1 MNAKICDDAKG
12 TNFLDSGITE
22 IAVAKNVDDVAKIP
36 SNDLN
41 PPPVSVVPKN
51 KPSINANN
59 ALGNLWRF
67 CRNFEQS
74 QRKNNLNDSKQYAAL
89 IRREKQNIVAAGNPK
104 DFAEP
109 FFNFLSNSGKT
120 INEDFKL
127 HCLIIGR
134 KIGMYWNDSQKRRL
148 TTFCLDQL
156 IKELTLTGFEL
167 KGRSVNTKIQAIYT
181 LHVCASADDLKQL
194 KKLHQY
200 EKFKRDYQST
210 LNDNPKT
217 SFQITTHALGVAFRL
232 GDGVRDGVPT
242 KSSIKRKQI
251 VSELCKIIRSKKLSF
266 IEMQNCFLALGLICD
281 CRYENDLDENSLD
294 AARNLI
300 DNIENIYDVNFVD
313 RFRKAVV
320 VADKILHGAMLSA
333 AEEEF
338 LLIKLDD

>member
-1 MNAKICDDAKG
+1 
-12 TNFLDSGITE
+12 
-22 IAVAKNVDDVAKIP
+22 
-36 SNDLN
+36 
-41 PPPVSVVPKN
+41 
-51 KPSINANN
+51 
-59 ALGNLWRF
+59 
-67 CRNFEQS
+67 
-74 QRKNNLNDSKQYAAL
+74 
-89 IRREKQNIVAAGNPK
+89 
-104 DFAEP
+104 
-109 FFNFLSNSGKT
+109 
-120 INEDFKL
+120 
-127 HCLIIGR
+127 
-134 KIGMYWNDSQKRRL
+134 MYWNDSQKRRL

-167 KGRSVNTKIQAIYT
+167 RGRSVNTKIQAIYT

-200 EKFKRDYQST
+200 DKFKIALLYTHAMTKTDVNWIYEKFKRDYQST

-217 SFQITTHALGVAFRL
+217 SLQITTHALGVAFRL
-232 GDGVRDGVPT
+232 GDGVPT

-281 CRYENDLDENSLD
+281 CRYENYLDENSLD

>member
-1 MNAKICDDAKG
+1 M
-12 TNFLDSGITE
+12 
-22 IAVAKNVDDVAKIP
+22 
-36 SNDLN
+36 
-41 PPPVSVVPKN
+41 
-51 KPSINANN
+51 
-59 ALGNLWRF
+59 
-67 CRNFEQS
+67 
-74 QRKNNLNDSKQYAAL
+74 
-89 IRREKQNIVAAGNPK
+89 
-104 DFAEP
+104 
-109 FFNFLSNSGKT
+109 
-120 INEDFKL
+120 
-127 HCLIIGR
+127 
-134 KIGMYWNDSQKRRL
+134 
-148 TTFCLDQL
+148 
-156 IKELTLTGFEL
+156 
-167 KGRSVNTKIQAIYT
+167 
-181 LHVCASADDLKQL
+181 
-194 KKLHQY
+194 HQY

-217 SFQITTHALGVAFRL
+217 SLQITTHALGVAFRL
-232 GDGVRDGVPT
+232 GDGVPT
-242 KSSIKRKQI
+242 ESSIKRKQI